1 MVSLICA
8 TAMASTSLSWVSL
21 FLIDSISVAS
31 VRLGV
36 AGVAWL
42 GVVPLLGVE
51 VVAVGIEVATLVVI
65 CVRSDDVSES

>member
-8 TAMASTSLSWVSL
+8 MAMVSTSLSWVSL

-42 GVVPLLGVE
+42 VVVPLLGVE
-51 VVAVGIEVATLVVI
+51 VVAVVEVATLVVI